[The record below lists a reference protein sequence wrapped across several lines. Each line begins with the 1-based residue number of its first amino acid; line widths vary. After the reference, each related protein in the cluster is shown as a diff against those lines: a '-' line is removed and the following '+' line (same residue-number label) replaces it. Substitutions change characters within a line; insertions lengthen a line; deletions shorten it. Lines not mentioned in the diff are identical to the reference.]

1 MDLIRE
7 RGLLNSKGSDT
18 DMSTWEKVGESSDVV
33 NEPSVILSK
42 PCTEIII
49 VGEGFKALQ
58 NAQIHLMI
66 NNSIHI
72 NGSNDNL
79 NASNPSYYI
88 AKLKVCG
95 YGIVA
100 EIRGNGYSLTTFST
114 QNTAIIKADIT
125 EITSV
130 KMIAN
135 NTDNAFTSGKFEI
148 WGR

>member
-1 MDLIRE
+1 MDLVEQR
-7 RGLLNSKGSDT
+7 RLLNRKGSAV
-18 DMSTWEKVGESSDVV
+18 DMNTWEKVGESSDVV
-33 NEPSVILSK
+33 NEQSVILSK

-66 NNSIHI
+66 NNSIHV

-79 NASNPSYYI
+79 NTSNPSYYI

-95 YGIVA
+95 YGIIA
-100 EIRGNGYSLTTFST
+100 ELRANGYFLTTFVS
-114 QNTAIIKADIT
+114 QLTAIIKADIA

-135 NTDNAFTSGKFEI
+135 NTGNAFTSGKFEI

>member
-18 DMSTWEKVGESSDVV
+18 DMRTWEKVGESSDVV

-58 NAQIHLMI
+58 NAQINLMI
-66 NNSIHI
+66 NNSIHM
-72 NGSNDNL
+72 NGSNDSL
-79 NASNPSYYI
+79 NTSNPRYYI

-100 EIRGNGYSLTTFST
+100 EIRGDGYFLTTFST
-114 QNTAIIKADIT
+114 QLTAIIKADIT

-130 KMIAN
+130 KMTAGG
-135 NTDNAFTSGKFEI
+135 TGNAFTSGKFEI